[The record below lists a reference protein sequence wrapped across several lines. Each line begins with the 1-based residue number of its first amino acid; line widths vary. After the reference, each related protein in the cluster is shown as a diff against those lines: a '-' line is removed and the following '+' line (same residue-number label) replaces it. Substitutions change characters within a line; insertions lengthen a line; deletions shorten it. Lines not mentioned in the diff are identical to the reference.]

1 LPDEFLVSGE
11 TLARDLELGMDRAD
25 ELVGREGAAM
35 AVGYLPDTFGHI
47 AQMPQVLARA
57 GLHHAVVWRGVPAA
71 IDRTGFWWEAPDGTA
86 VRAEYLPTGYGNGAR
101 MPVDPSAFLA
111 RLDAWIESA
120 EDLVRDDPILL
131 MNGTDHLPHQ
141 SGMPGLLEAVTAAS
155 GGRFD
160 VRLTSLQEHLGG
172 APTDGLPRW
181 RGELRSSARAN
192 LLPGVASNRVDVRQV
207 AARAERV
214 LEQEVE
220 PMWAAFA
227 PSALWPARAL
237 DLAWKAM
244 VRNAA
249 HDSVCACSH
258 DEVVHAVHHRYAE
271 ARQIGDALRAQGLRL
286 IGAALAGND
295 QVAVNTL
302 ARSRG
307 GLVQFTRRGHRPEP
321 GEQLLAATPPLTLL
335 HTLPAARA
343 AELLESELDVRPP
356 IHGVAFVDADD
367 GALEL
372 HLQTDLTAR
381 GRFPARPSVD
391 RLRSL
396 AEAEPQRVV
405 RIQVADTA
413 RREVLVRVEGV
424 PGYGWAPV
432 APAAVAPVTAT
443 DRRLANGLVTV
454 EVDAERGTFAFDGH
468 GGLGRLVDDGDA
480 GDTYNHCPPD
490 HDLVV
495 DGPEAVVVR
504 AGEAGP
510 LRATVVVDTRYRL
523 PARVDDTTSS
533 RVGGRDVAVSTVLEL
548 RAGERFVRVT
558 TTVDNVCED
567 HRLRAWFPLPR
578 PTRTSAAGCAFA
590 TVTRGLDVESGPT
603 EVGVA
608 TFPSRRFVRAGGL
621 TLTHEGLPEYELVDV
636 QAGRA
641 TALALTL
648 LRATRFLSRGPMA
661 TRRLPA
667 GPILELR
674 GAQVPGRHVLRYAV
688 ALGDVD
694 PYVLADD
701 VWVELG
707 VAEGA
712 GLGSMGPH
720 HRALDVGGAEV
731 SSLRRRHGRL
741 ELRAYNPRPT
751 ATTLSVAGRHGDV
764 VDLRGRVLAP
774 FAGTLPLGP
783 FGIVTVALDE
793 T

>member
-1 LPDEFLVSGE
+1 
-11 TLARDLELGMDRAD
+11 
-25 ELVGREGAAM
+25 
-35 AVGYLPDTFGHI
+35 
-47 AQMPQVLARA
+47 
-57 GLHHAVVWRGVPAA
+57 
-71 IDRTGFWWEAPDGTA
+71 
-86 VRAEYLPTGYGNGAR
+86 
-101 MPVDPSAFLA
+101 
-111 RLDAWIESA
+111 
-120 EDLVRDDPILL
+120 
-131 MNGTDHLPHQ
+131 
-141 SGMPGLLEAVTAAS
+141 
-155 GGRFD
+155 
-160 VRLTSLQEHLGG
+160 
-172 APTDGLPRW
+172 
-181 RGELRSSARAN
+181 
-192 LLPGVASNRVDVRQV
+192 
-207 AARAERV
+207 
-214 LEQEVE
+214 
-220 PMWAAFA
+220 
-227 PSALWPARAL
+227 
-237 DLAWKAM
+237 M

-258 DEVVHAVHHRYAE
+258 DEVVDAVQHRYAE

-286 IGAALAGND
+286 VGAALAGD
-295 QVAVNTL
+295 EQVAVNTL
-302 ARSRG
+302 PRTRG
-307 GLVQFTRRGHRPEP
+307 GLVEVTRRGHRPEP
-321 GEQLLAATPPLTLL
+321 DEQLLAATPPLTLL
-335 HTLPAARA
+335 HTLPAAAA
-343 AELLESELDVRPP
+343 AEVLEFELDVRPP

-372 HLQTDLTAR
+372 HLRTDLTAR

-391 RLRSL
+391 RMRSL
-396 AEAEPQRVV
+396 AEAEPHRVV
-405 RIQVADTA
+405 RIHVADTA

-432 APAAVAPVTAT
+432 APAAVAPVTAA

-454 EVDAERGTFAFDGH
+454 EVDAETGTFALDGH

-480 GDTYNHCPPD
+480 GDTYNHCPPE
-490 HDLVV
+490 HDVVV

-504 AGEAGP
+504 VGEAGP
-510 LRATVVVDTRYRL
+510 LRATLVVDARYRL
-523 PARVDDTTSS
+523 PDRVDEATSS
-533 RVGGRDVAVSTVLEL
+533 RAGGGDVAVSTVLEL

-567 HRLRAWFPLPR
+567 HRLRAWFPLPE
-578 PTRTSAAGCAFA
+578 PARTSAAGCAFA

-603 EVGVA
+603 ETGVT
-608 TFPSRRFVRAGGL
+608 TFPSRRFVHAGGL

-674 GAQVPGRHVLRYAV
+674 GAQVPGRHAARYAV

-712 GLGSMGPH
+712 GLGSLGPFH
-720 HRALDVGGAEV
+720 QALDVRGVEV

-751 ATTLSVAGRHGDV
+751 ATTLTVAGRRGDV

-793 T
+793 P